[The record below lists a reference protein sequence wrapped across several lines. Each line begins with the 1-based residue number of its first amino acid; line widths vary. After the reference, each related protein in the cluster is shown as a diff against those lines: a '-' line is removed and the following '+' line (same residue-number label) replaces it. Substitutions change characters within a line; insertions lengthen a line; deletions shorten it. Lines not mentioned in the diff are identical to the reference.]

1 MSKAAPQPLYHV
13 AQVPDDPRATSYTR
27 FFFEL
32 EPTEYTHWIDEC
44 ESWKKTCFIGDWSP
58 LMKMKVTGPEALS
71 FFSSIAVNSFA
82 QFDIGQAKHAVLCN
96 ASGKVMGDGVL
107 MYLAEDS
114 VMYTSGPGV
123 AWAMYQ
129 FMQGNFNAKAEIV
142 TEEHFVFQVQGPNSL
157 LLLEE
162 LTGENLRDIGFMR
175 FRQSSINDMPFRVL
189 RQGMAGELGY
199 ELHGDS
205 QHGVAIYNAILTAGE
220 RYGIRRLGGRSK
232 MVNHVEACFPTPT
245 VDYLPAMFGDDQRDF
260 LNVILQSMPYFMDWL
275 AFAGSAKNTDLT
287 TYARTPF
294 ELGWGKNVKY
304 DHEFIGRT
312 ALEREAEDPVRTMVT
327 LVWNADDVSDVS
339 ASLLSKAAEP
349 YTYME
354 MPRNLLGLTWMDNVL
369 KDGQEIGVSSS
380 RCYSYTFREMLS
392 LCVIDRAYMAPGTE
406 VTVVWG
412 HPGTRQK
419 HIRARVAPSP
429 YKKDNRR
436 VDVTS
441 LPSNH
446 VA

>member
-1 MSKAAPQPLYHV
+1 MSKATSQPLYHV
-13 AQVPDDPRATSYTR
+13 AQVPDDPRSTSYTR

-32 EPTEYTHWIDEC
+32 EPTEYTNWIDEC

-58 LMKMKVTGPEALS
+58 LMKLKITGPDALS
-71 FFSSIAVNSFA
+71 FFSSISVNSFA

-96 ASGKVMGDGVL
+96 DSGEVMGDGVL
-107 MYLAEDS
+107 MRLSEES
-114 VMYTSGPGV
+114 FIYTSGPGV
-123 AWAMYQ
+123 SWAMYQ
-129 FMQGNFNAKAEIV
+129 FARSDYNASVEIV
-142 TEEHFVFQVQGPNSL
+142 TEDYFVFQVQGPNSL

-175 FRQSSINDMPFRVL
+175 FRQSSINGMTFNVL

-199 ELHGDS
+199 ELHGES
-205 QHGVAIYNAILTAGE
+205 HNGVEIYNAILKAGE

-260 LNVILQSMPYFMDWL
+260 LGAILESMPYFMDWL
-275 AFAGSAKNTDLT
+275 AFAGSAQTKELT

-294 ELGWGKNVKY
+294 ELGWGKSVKF
-304 DHEFIGRT
+304 DHEFIGRA
-312 ALEREAEDPVRTMVT
+312 ALEVEAANTPRTMVT
-327 LVWNADDVSDVS
+327 LVWNAEDVSDVS
-339 ASLLSKAAEP
+339 ASFLSKDAEP
-349 YTYME
+349 YAYME
-354 MPRNLLGLTWMDNVL
+354 MPRNLLGLTWMDKVL
-369 KDGQEIGVSSS
+369 MDGKEIGVSSS

-392 LCVIDRAYMAPGTE
+392 LCVIDKRYAPPGTE
-406 VTVVWG
+406 VVVVWG

-419 HIRARVAPSP
+419 HIRARVAPAP

-436 VDVTS
+436 IDVTS
-441 LPSNH
+441 LPSKH
-446 VA
+446 TA

>member
-1 MSKAAPQPLYHV
+1 MSKANPQPLYHV
-13 AQVPDDPRATSYTR
+13 AQVPDDPRTTSYTR

-32 EPTEYTHWIDEC
+32 EPTEYTNWIDEC

-58 LMKMKVTGPEALS
+58 LMKLKITGPDALS
-71 FFSSIAVNSFA
+71 FFSSISVNSFA
-82 QFDIGQAKHAVLCN
+82 KFDIGQAKHAVLCN
-96 ASGKVMGDGVL
+96 VSGKIMGDGVL
-107 MYLAEDS
+107 MRISEES
-114 VMYTSGPGV
+114 FIYTSGPGV

-129 FMQGNFNAKAEIV
+129 FAKGNYNAKAEVV
-142 TEEHFVFQVQGPNSL
+142 TEDYFAFQVQGPNSL

-162 LTGENLRDIGFMR
+162 LTGESLRDIGFMR
-175 FRQSSINDMPFRVL
+175 FRQSSINGMTFNVL

-199 ELHGDS
+199 ELHGES
-205 QHGVAIYNAILTAGE
+205 HNGVEIYNTILKVGE

-260 LNVILQSMPYFMDWL
+260 LGVILQSMPYFMEWL
-275 AFAGSAKNTDLT
+275 AVAGSAQSRDFT

-294 ELGWGKNVKY
+294 ELGWGKNVKF
-304 DHEFIGRT
+304 DHEFIGRA
-312 ALEREAEDPVRTMVT
+312 ALEEEAANPRRTMVT
-327 LVWNADDVSDVS
+327 LVWNGEDVSDVS
-339 ASLLSKAAEP
+339 ASFLSKDAEP

-354 MPRNLLGLTWMDNVL
+354 MPRNLLGLTWMDKVL
-369 KDGQEIGVSSS
+369 VDGHEIGVSSS

-392 LCVIDRAYMAPGTE
+392 LCVIDQEYATPGTE
-406 VTVVWG
+406 VVVVWG

-419 HIRARVAPSP
+419 HIRARVAPAP

-436 VDVTS
+436 IDVTG
-441 LPSNH
+441 LPSAQT
-446 VA
+446 V